1 MNLTTP
7 TTIGEL
13 RRLVAAADHRAGA
26 HRLWIDTSGE
36 VHLDPLPLHGA
47 EAGTGTGTGTGTDT
61 AHGATARLRF
71 TPLARG
77 DGMLGPQAARD
88 DRLIGELYFSILH
101 HWLHA
106 GDAPPGPLEVELDDF
121 EPQRTWAAAA
131 HTIDWR
137 PALSA
142 CSAPR

>member
-13 RRLVAAADHRAGA
+13 RRLVAAADERAGA
-26 HRLWIDTSGE
+26 HMLWIDTEGE
-36 VHLDPLPLHGA
+36 VHLSPVLSGA
-47 EAGTGTGTGTGTDT
+47 AVTGAG
-61 AHGATARLRF
+61 APARLRF

-77 DGMLGPQAARD
+77 EAMVGPQAARD

-106 GDAPPGPLEVELDDF
+106 GDAPPGPLDVELDDF
-121 EPQRTWAAAA
+121 EPQRAWPAAT
-131 HTIDWR
+131 HTTAWR
-137 PALSA
+137 REP
-142 CSAPR
+142 CSHSVLR

>member
-13 RRLVAAADHRAGA
+13 RRLVAAADHHAGA
-26 HRLWIDTSGE
+26 HRLWIDTGGE
-36 VHLDPLPLHGA
+36 VHFDPVTLHDDGA
-47 EAGTGTGTGTGTDT
+47 SAG
-61 AHGATARLRF
+61 AAARLRF
-71 TPLARG
+71 TPFAQG
-77 DGMLGPQAARD
+77 DGMVGPQAARD

-106 GDAPPGPLEVELDDF
+106 GDAPPGPLDVELDDF

-131 HTIDWR
+131 HTAAWR
-137 PALSA
+137 G
-142 CSAPR
+142 APRAHCVSR

>member
-13 RRLVAAADHRAGA
+13 RRLVAAADERAGA
-26 HRLWIDTSGE
+26 HMLWIDTEGE
-36 VHLDPLPLHGA
+36 VHLSPVLSGA
-47 EAGTGTGTGTGTDT
+47 VGTD
-61 AHGATARLRF
+61 AGAPARLRF

-77 DGMLGPQAARD
+77 EAMVGPQAARD

-106 GDAPPGPLEVELDDF
+106 GDAPPGPLDVELDDF
-121 EPQRTWAAAA
+121 EPQRAWPAAA
-131 HTIDWR
+131 HTTAWR
-137 PALSA
+137 PEP
-142 CSAPR
+142 CSHSVLR